1 LTPGSTADNDQA
13 NARAHYTST
22 ARLLNSIQY
31 CRNWS
36 SGDGASVTSL
46 GISVVI
52 LESLL
57 MLPARRFR
65 VVTIC
70 ASGSALRGRISE

>member
-1 LTPGSTADNDQA
+1 MH
-13 NARAHYTST
+13 ARIIPAPRDYEIPFSVVGIGTS
-22 ARLLNSIQY
+22 R
-31 CRNWS
+31 
-36 SGDGASVTSL
+36 DGAFSTFP

-52 LESLL
+52 LDSLL

-70 ASGSALRGRISE
+70 APGPALRGRISE

>member
-1 LTPGSTADNDQA
+1 MHARIIPALRDYEIPFSVVGIEPPEAAALTFP
-13 NARAHYTST
+13 
-22 ARLLNSIQY
+22 
-31 CRNWS
+31 
-36 SGDGASVTSL
+36 

-70 ASGSALRGRISE
+70 ASGPALRGRISE

>member
-1 LTPGSTADNDQA
+1 MHARIIPALGDYEIPFSVVGIEPPEAASLTFP
-13 NARAHYTST
+13 
-22 ARLLNSIQY
+22 
-31 CRNWS
+31 
-36 SGDGASVTSL
+36 

-70 ASGSALRGRISE
+70 APGPRWRAALASEVAKIDNGKTAR

>member
-1 LTPGSTADNDQA
+1 MTTKPMH
-13 NARAHYTST
+13 ARIILAQRDYE
-22 ARLLNSIQY
+22 IPF
-31 CRNWS
+31 
-36 SGDGASVTSL
+36 SVGGIGGPEVT

-70 ASGSALRGRISE
+70 APGPALRGHISE